1 MPTRIVINGREV
13 ESPLAKALLGF
24 VTFAVLAALASV
36 FVFLV
41 LPLVGIAVTMAVGIV
56 IVVVVALVLAVPLL
70 LLWGA
75 LVGAILT
82 PFAAMR
88 GDDRRRPR
96 GPRLP
101 PPD

>member
-1 MPTRIVINGREV
+1 MPTRIVINGKEV
-13 ESPLAKALLGF
+13 ESPLAKALVGF

-36 FVFLV
+36 FVFLF

-56 IVVVVALVLAVPLL
+56 IVILIALVFALPLL

-75 LVGAILT
+75 LIGAILT

-88 GDDRRRPR
+88 GDTRRNSR
-96 GPRLP
+96 GRLP

>member
-41 LPLVGIAVTMAVGIV
+41 LPRVGIAVTMAVGIV
-56 IVVVVALVLAVPLL
+56 IVVVVALVQ
-70 LLWGA
+70 
-75 LVGAILT
+75 
-82 PFAAMR
+82 AAFEQ
-88 GDDRRRPR
+88 
-96 GPRLP
+96 
-101 PPD
+101 